1 MSWAQTGAILKGT
14 SRPESAKLFLGWLVS
29 EERQG
34 QGSETGATTL
44 SNLNVANGVDVYGSN
59 ATQISG
65 FRVFEQDRSGVEW
78 SKNLFEEVL
87 GTPQGKGPLEVY
99 PNPAS

>member
-1 MSWAQTGAILKGT
+1 M
-14 SRPESAKLFLGWLVS
+14 GWLVS
-29 EERQG
+29 EEWQS
-34 QGSETGATTL
+34 QTSEGSAATL
-44 SNLNVANGVDVYGSN
+44 QSVNKARRDPLVSN

-78 SKNLFEEVL
+78 WKNLFEEVL
-87 GTPQGKGPLEVY
+87 VTPQGKGPLEVY